1 MQLRITSRKKLTSL
15 LCALGLISIVAIY
28 PRQTVNFFYS
38 TAVQITDYIHFYG
51 YRPVKSF
58 AIRIPASY
66 TIHGIDVSRWQERID
81 WQRVAKMRDNGIR
94 LQFAFIKATEGEKLV
109 DPYFSR
115 NWQLSRENG
124 LLRGAYHYFSPS
136 VAAPVQARLFLQTV
150 DFSQGDFP
158 AVLDV
163 EERGKLSAKELR
175 KRVSQWLKMVEKST
189 GKKPIIYFWMVK
201 ITFQRPFP
209 APGLS
214 AAYCQGP
221 LCGISIVGGLHV
233 VIAHCPRSL
242 YNSNGKGYGAC
253 QGTKRACRLT
263 MESHAMSVR
272 PIYRRWRPNFCKSC
286 AFR

>member
-109 DPYFSR
+109 DPYFARSSGFCFYQLSLL
-115 NWQLSRENG
+115 QLSRDCRTWLCCAG
-124 LLRGAYHYFSPS
+124 QY
-136 VAAPVQARLFLQTV
+136 QLFLPVGHEWRWMGTG
-150 DFSQGDFP
+150 SG
-158 AVLDV
+158 AII
-163 EERGKLSAKELR
+163 SANGRFCARRFLNR
-175 KRVSQWLKMVEKST
+175 
-189 GKKPIIYFWMVK
+189 
-201 ITFQRPFP
+201 
-209 APGLS
+209 AS
-214 AAYCQGP
+214 AGCFTAYD
-221 LCGISIVGGLHV
+221 
-233 VIAHCPRSL
+233 
-242 YNSNGKGYGAC
+242 
-253 QGTKRACRLT
+253 RLP
-263 MESHAMSVR
+263 EDG
-272 PIYRRWRPNFCKSC
+272 CC
-286 AFR
+286 ARIR

>member
-58 AIRIPASY
+58 A
-66 TIHGIDVSRWQERID
+66 
-81 WQRVAKMRDNGIR
+81 
-94 LQFAFIKATEGEKLV
+94 
-109 DPYFSR
+109 
-115 NWQLSRENG
+115 
-124 LLRGAYHYFSPS
+124 PS

-189 GKKPIIYFWMVK
+189 GKKPIIYSGAVFYHTNLAGYFNEYPWWVAHYYQRRPDNDGMAWRFWQHSDRGQVDG
-201 ITFQRPFP
+201 IN
-209 APGLS
+209 
-214 AAYCQGP
+214 GP
-221 LCGISIVGGLHV
+221 VDFNVFNGTVEELQAFVDGIKET
-233 VIAHCPRSL
+233 P
-242 YNSNGKGYGAC
+242 
-253 QGTKRACRLT
+253 
-263 MESHAMSVR
+263 
-272 PIYRRWRPNFCKSC
+272 
-286 AFR
+286 

>member
-1 MQLRITSRKKLTSL
+1 MQLRITSRKKFTAL

-38 TAVQITDYIHFYG
+38 TAIQIKDYIHFYG

-136 VAAPVQARLFLQTV
+136 VSASVQARLFLQTV

-175 KRVSQWLKMVEKST
+175 KRVSQWLKMVEKRT
-189 GKKPIIYFWMVK
+189 GKKPIIYSGAVFYHTNLAGYFNEYPWWVAHYY
-201 ITFQRPFP
+201 QR
-209 APGLS
+209 
-214 AAYCQGP
+214 
-221 LCGISIVGGLHV
+221 
-233 VIAHCPRSL
+233 
-242 YNSNGKGYGAC
+242 
-253 QGTKRACRLT
+253 
-263 MESHAMSVR
+263 R
-272 PIYRRWRPNFCKSC
+272 PDNDGM
-286 AFR
+286 A

>member
-1 MQLRITSRKKLTSL
+1 MLTFRDETNAVENHQSKKFTAL

-38 TAVQITDYIHFYG
+38 TAIQIKDYIHFYG

-124 LLRGAYHYFSPS
+124 LLRGAYHYFPRRY
-136 VAAPVQARLFLQTV
+136 PLQ
-150 DFSQGDFP
+150 F
-158 AVLDV
+158 
-163 EERGKLSAKELR
+163 
-175 KRVSQWLKMVEKST
+175 
-189 GKKPIIYFWMVK
+189 
-201 ITFQRPFP
+201 
-209 APGLS
+209 
-214 AAYCQGP
+214 
-221 LCGISIVGGLHV
+221 
-233 VIAHCPRSL
+233 
-242 YNSNGKGYGAC
+242 
-253 QGTKRACRLT
+253 
-263 MESHAMSVR
+263 
-272 PIYRRWRPNFCKSC
+272 RRDYFCKRWILPTAISLPC
-286 AFR
+286 WT

>member
-1 MQLRITSRKKLTSL
+1 MRSWANFHRCNLSASD
-15 LCALGLISIVAIY
+15 GE
-28 PRQTVNFFYS
+28 FFYS
-38 TAVQITDYIHFYG
+38 TAIQIKDYIHFYG

-136 VAAPVQARLFLQTV
+136 VSASVQARLFLQTV

-175 KRVSQWLKMVEKST
+175 KRVSQWLKMVEKRT
-189 GKKPIIYFWMVK
+189 GKSQLFTQEPFFITPIWRAISMNIRGGWLTIINVARTMTAWPGASGSIPTVDRSMALMVRW
-201 ITFQRPFP
+201 ILMCLM
-209 APGLS
+209 A
-214 AAYCQGP
+214 
-221 LCGISIVGGLHV
+221 
-233 VIAHCPRSL
+233 
-242 YNSNGKGYGAC
+242 
-253 QGTKRACRLT
+253 
-263 MESHAMSVR
+263 
-272 PIYRRWRPNFCKSC
+272 RWRSC
-286 AFR
+286 RHSLMGLKKRLK

>member
-1 MQLRITSRKKLTSL
+1 MQLRITSRKKFTVL

-38 TAVQITDYIHFYG
+38 TAIQIKDYIHFYG

-136 VAAPVQARLFLQTV
+136 VSASVQARLFLQTV

-175 KRVSQWLKMVEKST
+175 KRVSQWLKMVENVREKSRLFT
-189 GKKPIIYFWMVK
+189 QEPFFITPIWRAISMNIRGGWLTIINVARTMTAWPGASGSIPTVDRSMALMVRWILMCLMAQRRSCRDSLMGLKK
-201 ITFQRPFP
+201 
-209 APGLS
+209 
-214 AAYCQGP
+214 
-221 LCGISIVGGLHV
+221 
-233 VIAHCPRSL
+233 
-242 YNSNGKGYGAC
+242 
-253 QGTKRACRLT
+253 RL
-263 MESHAMSVR
+263 
-272 PIYRRWRPNFCKSC
+272 K
-286 AFR
+286 

>member
-1 MQLRITSRKKLTSL
+1 MQLRITSRKKFTVL

-38 TAVQITDYIHFYG
+38 TAIQIKDYIHFYG

-124 LLRGAYHYFSPS
+124 VSLFFPVGICFSSGEIISANGGFLTRRFPCRAGRRRTGKIIGKRITQAGKS
-136 VAAPVQARLFLQTV
+136 VAKN
-150 DFSQGDFP
+150 G
-158 AVLDV
+158 
-163 EERGKLSAKELR
+163 R
-175 KRVSQWLKMVEKST
+175 KT
-189 GKKPIIYFWMVK
+189 
-201 ITFQRPFP
+201 
-209 APGLS
+209 
-214 AAYCQGP
+214 
-221 LCGISIVGGLHV
+221 
-233 VIAHCPRSL
+233 
-242 YNSNGKGYGAC
+242 YG
-253 QGTKRACRLT
+253 
-263 MESHAMSVR
+263 
-272 PIYRRWRPNFCKSC
+272 
-286 AFR
+286 

>member
-150 DFSQGDFP
+150 DSHK
-158 AVLDV
+158 AISLRYWDV
-163 EERGKLSAKELR
+163 ER
-175 KRVSQWLKMVEKST
+175 T
-189 GKKPIIYFWMVK
+189 GKIIGK
-201 ITFQRPFP
+201 RITQTSKSVAKNGRKKYGKKADYLLRSRF
-209 APGLS
+209 LS
-214 AAYCQGP
+214 HQ
-221 LCGISIVGGLHV
+221 SGGLF
-233 VIAHCPRSL
+233 
-242 YNSNGKGYGAC
+242 
-253 QGTKRACRLT
+253 Q
-263 MESHAMSVR
+263 
-272 PIYRRWRPNFCKSC
+272 
-286 AFR
+286 